1 MNLFRRL
8 LRHLSFSNL
17 VACLALF
24 AALGG
29 SAYAAG
35 QINGNKIVKHSIGAG
50 KLKNRTITG
59 NQIKDETITSRQIKK
74 GSLDSSVINL
84 STLPPAQSAQTA
96 TTADSAKTAA
106 KATTASTATNAVH
119 ADAADTATNATN
131 AVHANVADSAT
142 NATRADSAGTA
153 TTANY
158 ADTAGDAE
166 TLDGKTAAQLTDAC
180 PAATELFGGMCWD
193 TAPRPAANW
202 FEATS
207 TCGEAGG
214 RLPMLSEL
222 VAFVLRE
229 GNQAPQ
235 QVWSGDVA
243 GVGAEEE
250 VLTSNETER
259 ETSGPKIKLG
269 YRCLFYRTNAG

>member
-1 MNLFRRL
+1 MNPFRRL
-8 LRHLSFSNL
+8 RRHLSFSNV

-35 QINGNKIVKHSIGAG
+35 KINGNKIVRHSIGAG

-59 NQIKDETITSRQIKK
+59 RQIKDETITARQIKK
-74 GSLDSSVINL
+74 GSLDAGVINL
-84 STLPPAQSAQTA
+84 STLPPVQSAQTA
-96 TTADSAKTAA
+96 TSATSAKTAT
-106 KATTASTATNAVH
+106 KATTAGSATNAVH
-119 ADAADTATNATN
+119 ADVADNATNATHADTAGTATNAT
-131 AVHANVADSAT
+131 HADSAT
-142 NATRADSAGTA
+142 H
-153 TTANY
+153 

-166 TLDGKTAAQLTDAC
+166 TLDGRTAAQLTDTC

-214 RLPMLSEL
+214 RLPTISEL
-222 VAFVLRE
+222 VAYVLRE
-229 GNQAPQ
+229 GEQAPQ
-235 QVWSGDVA
+235 QVWSGDLA
-243 GVGAEEE
+243 GVEEPSGEEE
-250 VLTSNETER
+250 VLTSDETER
-259 ETSGPKIKLG
+259 ETNGPTIKLG

>member
-1 MNLFRRL
+1 MNSSRRL
-8 LRHLSFSNL
+8 LRHLSFSNV

-29 SAYAAG
+29 SAYAG
-35 QINGNKIVKHSIGAG
+35 SQINGNKIVKHSIGAG

-59 NQIKDETITSRQIKK
+59 DQIKDETITSQQIKK

-84 STLPPAQSAQTA
+84 STLPPVQSAQTA
-96 TTADSAKTAA
+96 TTANSAKTAA
-106 KATTASTATNAVH
+106 KATTASTAT
-119 ADAADTATNATN
+119 TATNA
-131 AVHANVADSAT
+131 AHANVADSAT
-142 NATRADSAGTA
+142 NATHANVADSATNATHADTAGTA
-153 TTANY
+153 TTANH

-166 TLDGKTAAQLTDAC
+166 TLDGETAAQLTDAC

-193 TAPRPAANW
+193 TAPRAATNW
-202 FEATS
+202 FAATS

-243 GVGAEEE
+243 GIGAEEE
-250 VLTSNETER
+250 VLTSDETKR
-259 ETSGPKIKLG
+259 ESIGPKINLG
-269 YRCLFYRTNAG
+269 YRCLFYRTNAA